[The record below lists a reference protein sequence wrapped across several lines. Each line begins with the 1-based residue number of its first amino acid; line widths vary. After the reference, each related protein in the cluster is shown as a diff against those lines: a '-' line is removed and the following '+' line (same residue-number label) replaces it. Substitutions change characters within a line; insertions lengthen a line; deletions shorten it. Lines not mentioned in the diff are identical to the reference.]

1 MAKLMWDQTGEK
13 YFELGVSHGVLYP
26 YAANAYGKGVAWNG
40 LTQVSENPSGAEAN
54 AIWADNI
61 KYANIISSED
71 FGCTIEAFAYP
82 PEFEA
87 CDGSASLAEGVTIG
101 QQKRKMFGFCYRT
114 EISSDA
120 EEADETQEAG
130 YKLHLVYGCMAAPS
144 SKDRNTI
151 NENPDPMTM
160 SWDVSTTP
168 VPVTGHRPTAHLIID
183 SRRADATK
191 LKALEA
197 ILYGSDS
204 AGSDTGTDPRLP
216 LPDEIKKNMS

>member
-13 YFELGVSHGVLYP
+13 FFELGVSKGVLYP
-26 YAANAYGKGVAWNG
+26 YANNAYGAGVAWNG

-61 KYANIISSED
+61 KYANIISAED

-87 CDGSASLAEGVTIG
+87 CDGSVSLAEGVTIG
-101 QQKRKMFGFCYRT
+101 QQKRKMFGFSYRT

-144 SKDRNTI
+144 SKDRSTI

-168 VPVTGHRPTAHLIID
+168 VPVTGHRPTAHLTID

-191 LKALEA
+191 LAALEA
-197 ILYGSDS
+197 ILYGSD
-204 AGSDTGTDPRLP
+204 GTGTSADPRLP
-216 LPDEIKKNMS
+216 LPDEIKTLMS